1 MNKKKVMDKKI
12 IVNSYQKFMTIDN
25 RSLKLLGYILVLID

>member
-1 MNKKKVMDKKI
+1 MDKKI

-25 RSLKLLGYILVLID
+25 SSLKLSGYILVLIA